1 MPFQRVQLNGIKVP
15 DRTITGA
22 LPPPEPGV
30 SQSEDGIIVGS
41 VADPAGIKAGTEVV
55 VTLPGPKEI
64 LFDSRGIMTPRW
76 YRFFSE
82 LHRRTGGT
90 RDNVNFVPALRK
102 LPLEP
107 FALMITGPAPTAQ
120 IVHIRMM
127 GVGSLAITGI
137 APTVAVA

>member
-1 MPFQRVQLNGIKVP
+1 MPFQRVQLNGEKVP

-22 LPPPEPGV
+22 LRPPEPGIT
-30 SQSEDGIIVGS
+30 QSEDGIIVGS
-41 VADPAGIKAGTEVV
+41 LGDPAGIKAGTEVV
-55 VTLPGPKEI
+55 VTLPGPKEV
-64 LFDSRGIMTPRW
+64 LFDSRGIMKPRW

-90 RDNVNFVPALRK
+90 QDNVNFVPAFRK
-102 LPLEP
+102 LPLEDDM
-107 FALMITGPAPTAQ
+107 LMITGIAPTVQ

-127 GVGSLAITGI
+127 SVGSLALTGI